1 MAAHDGSTALRIAK
15 MLTETINFH
24 SSEIT
29 DAVTECFGDT
39 GVHDDSDEWN
49 SDHEADM
56 LEENSTEASEVE
68 SLLTFDSMIMKN
80 TNIKQGCFHAVQG
93 NELQ

>member
-29 DAVTECFGDT
+29 DAVTEYFDDS

-49 SDHEADM
+49 SDHEADI
-56 LEENSTEASEVE
+56 LEEDSTEASQRE
-68 SLLTFDSMIMKN
+68 SVYIRFND
-80 TNIKQGCFHAVQG
+80 
-93 NELQ
+93 